1 MSQLTTEKQIF
12 IVEKYIETKSFC
24 KSSETVWFTNS
35 SRISM

>member
-1 MSQLTTEKQIF
+1 MPQLTTEKQIF

-24 KSSETVWFTNS
+24 KCSETVWINNS